1 MDNVEPNDTK
11 PKNRRGISI
20 LSIVSVIFLVPAT
33 LIFILDFA
41 TGENVPLWIVIIL
54 GVISAAIGIVDIEIG
69 HCKADRQLR
78 FLSVLSIVLAT
89 ISISVAIVF
98 TAASCYI
105 NQIGSLFTTSISQE
119 SNTDNADAE
128 KDSETEQEEKQENK
142 AETEKGS
149 ETEQEKKQEKKKTT
163 KKKKKD
169 TSPKTITAKVG
180 GGITYGNAKVS
191 FTNCYEYTDYDEW
204 TAPKAGYKVVVFEFE
219 VENGNSSNFNFG
231 SYGFEGYADNVK
243 VEPYYYMD
251 SDIELNLAPGRT
263 GTGTVAFEVPED
275 AQSIQADYDFGGN
288 NIAVFVYGE

>member
-11 PKNRRGISI
+11 PKKRRGISI

-54 GVISAAIGIVDIEIG
+54 AVISVAIGITDIEIG

-89 ISISVAIVF
+89 ISISVAITF

-105 NQIGSLFTTSISQE
+105 NRIGSLFTTSISEE
-119 SNTDNADAE
+119 SNVDTE
-128 KDSETEQEEKQENK
+128 KDSETEQKEKQE
-142 AETEKGS
+142 E
-149 ETEQEKKQEKKKTT
+149 KKTT
-163 KKKKKD
+163 STAKKD

-180 GGITYGNAKVS
+180 GGITYGKAKVS

>member
-1 MDNVEPNDTK
+1 MDNVELSDTK
-11 PKNRRGISI
+11 PKNKRGISI
-20 LSIVSVIFLVPAT
+20 LSIVSIIFLVPAV

-41 TGENVPLWIVIIL
+41 AGENVPLWIVIIL
-54 GVISAAIGIVDIEIG
+54 AVVSVAIGIVDVEIG

-89 ISISVAIVF
+89 ISISVAITF
-98 TAASCYI
+98 TAASYYI
-105 NQIGSLFTTSISQE
+105 DQIGNLFTTSISEE
-119 SNTDNADAE
+119 SNVDTE
-128 KDSETEQEEKQENK
+128 KDSETEQKE
-142 AETEKGS
+142 
-149 ETEQEKKQEKKKTT
+149 KQEKKKTT
-163 KKKKKD
+163 STAKKD

-180 GGITYGNAKVS
+180 GGITYGKAKVS

-219 VENGNSSNFNFG
+219 VENGNSSNFDFG

-243 VEPYYYMD
+243 VDPYYYMD
-251 SDIELNLAPGRT
+251 SIIELNLAPGRT
-263 GTGTVAFEVPED
+263 GTGTIAFEVPED

>member
-20 LSIVSVIFLVPAT
+20 LSIVSVRFLVPAT

-41 TGENVPLWIVIIL
+41 VGENIPLWIVIIL
-54 GVISAAIGIVDIEIG
+54 AVISAAIGSVDIEIG
-69 HCKADRQLR
+69 HCKADQQLR

-105 NQIGSLFTTSISQE
+105 NQIGSLFTTSINQE
-119 SNTDNADAE
+119 SNADTE
-128 KDSETEQEEKQENK
+128 KDSETETEQKEKQEEK
-142 AETEKGS
+142 
-149 ETEQEKKQEKKKTT
+149 KTT
-163 KKKKKD
+163 STAKKD

-180 GGITYGNAKVS
+180 GGITYGKAKVS

-204 TAPKAGYKVVVFEFE
+204 TAPKAGNKVVVFEFE

>member
-1 MDNVEPNDTK
+1 MDNVELKDTK

-54 GVISAAIGIVDIEIG
+54 AVISAAAGIVDIEIG

-89 ISISVAIVF
+89 ISISVAITF
-98 TAASCYI
+98 TAASYYI

-119 SNTDNADAE
+119 SNTDTE
-128 KDSETEQEEKQENK
+128 KDSETEQKE
-142 AETEKGS
+142 
-149 ETEQEKKQEKKKTT
+149 KQEKKKTT
-163 KKKKKD
+163 STAKKD

-180 GGITYGNAKVS
+180 GGITYGKAKVS
-191 FTNCYEYTDYDEW
+191 FTSCYEYTDYDEW

>member
-1 MDNVEPNDTK
+1 MDNVELNDTK

-20 LSIVSVIFLVPAT
+20 LSIVSIIFLVPAA

-41 TGENVPLWIVIIL
+41 AGENVPLWIVIIL
-54 GVISAAIGIVDIEIG
+54 GVISAAIGIVDVEIG

-105 NQIGSLFTTSISQE
+105 NRIGSLFTTSISQE
-119 SNTDNADAE
+119 SNADTE
-128 KDSETEQEEKQENK
+128 KDSETEQKE
-142 AETEKGS
+142 
-149 ETEQEKKQEKKKTT
+149 KQEKKKTT
-163 KKKKKD
+163 STAKKD
-169 TSPKTITAKVG
+169 TSPKTITAKGG
-180 GGITYGNAKVS
+180 GGITYGKAKVS

>member
-1 MDNVEPNDTK
+1 MDNVELNDTK
-11 PKNRRGISI
+11 PKNRRGMSI
-20 LSIVSVIFLVPAT
+20 LSIVSVIFLVPAV

-41 TGENVPLWIVIIL
+41 TGENIPLWIVIIL
-54 GVISAAIGIVDIEIG
+54 AVISAAIGIVDVEIG

-89 ISISVAIVF
+89 ISISVAITF

-105 NQIGSLFTTSISQE
+105 NQIGSLFTTSMSQE
-119 SNTDNADAE
+119 SNTDTE
-128 KDSETEQEEKQENK
+128 KDSETEQKEKQEN
-142 AETEKGS
+142 E
-149 ETEQEKKQEKKKTT
+149 KTT
-163 KKKKKD
+163 STAKKD

-180 GGITYGNAKVS
+180 GGITYGKAKVS
-191 FTNCYEYTDYDEW
+191 FTDCYEYTDYDEW

>member
-1 MDNVEPNDTK
+1 MDNVELNDTK

-33 LIFILDFA
+33 LIFILDFV
-41 TGENVPLWIVIIL
+41 TGENIPLWIVIIL
-54 GVISAAIGIVDIEIG
+54 AVISAAIGIVDVEIG

-89 ISISVAIVF
+89 ISISVAVTF

-105 NQIGSLFTTSISQE
+105 NQVGSLFTTSISEE
-119 SNTDNADAE
+119 SNVDTE
-128 KDSETEQEEKQENK
+128 KDSETEQKE
-142 AETEKGS
+142 
-149 ETEQEKKQEKKKTT
+149 KQEKKKTT
-163 KKKKKD
+163 STAKKD

-180 GGITYGNAKVS
+180 GGITYGKAKVS

-204 TAPKAGYKVVVFEFE
+204 TAPKAGNKVVVFEFE

>member
-1 MDNVEPNDTK
+1 MDSVELNDTK

-20 LSIVSVIFLVPAT
+20 LSIVSVIFLVPAV

-54 GVISAAIGIVDIEIG
+54 AVISAAVGIVDVEIG

-89 ISISVAIVF
+89 ISISVAITF

-105 NQIGSLFTTSISQE
+105 NQIGSLFTTSMSQE
-119 SNTDNADAE
+119 SNADTE
-128 KDSETEQEEKQENK
+128 KDSETEQKEKQE
-142 AETEKGS
+142 E
-149 ETEQEKKQEKKKTT
+149 KKTT
-163 KKKKKD
+163 STAKKD

-180 GGITYGNAKVS
+180 GGITYGKAKVS

>member
-1 MDNVEPNDTK
+1 MDNVELNDTK

-41 TGENVPLWIVIIL
+41 VGENVPLWIVIIL

-89 ISISVAIVF
+89 ISISVAITF

-105 NQIGSLFTTSISQE
+105 NQIGSLFTTSINQE
-119 SNTDNADAE
+119 SNADTE
-128 KDSETEQEEKQENK
+128 KDSETEQEEKQE
-142 AETEKGS
+142 
-149 ETEQEKKQEKKKTT
+149 KKKATST
-163 KKKKKD
+163 AKKD

-180 GGITYGNAKVS
+180 GGITYGKAKVS

-204 TAPKAGYKVVVFEFE
+204 TAPKAGNKVVVFEFE
-219 VENGNSSNFNFG
+219 VENGNSSNFNFS